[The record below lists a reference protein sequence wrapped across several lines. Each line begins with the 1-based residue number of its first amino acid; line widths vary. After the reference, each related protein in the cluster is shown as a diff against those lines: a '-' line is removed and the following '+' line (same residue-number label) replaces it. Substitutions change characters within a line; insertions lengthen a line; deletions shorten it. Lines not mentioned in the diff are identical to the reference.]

1 MAATDAPAAGDAGTD
16 PTRDAVAA
24 AVAAAAALGVTG
36 VEPMVLADGSNV
48 IIHLAPSPLVAK
60 VPGSSSTVRR
70 GLQPADRRARRQH
83 RERPLRKPGPARSSG
98 TWRRRPP
105 ARALTA
111 PGSWLPTATTP
122 TRPSQSGCAPASSSG
137 GFT

>member
-1 MAATDAPAAGDAGTD
+1 MAATDAPAAGDADTD
-16 PTRDAVAA
+16 PARDAVAA

-70 GLQPADRRARRQH
+70 AFSRLTGELAAST
-83 RERPLRKPGPARSSG
+83 AN
-98 TWRRRPP
+98 
-105 ARALTA
+105 AL
-111 PGSWLPTATTP
+111 
-122 TRPSQSGCAPASSSG
+122 
-137 GFT
+137 